1 MTTSLTSL
9 TNLLKQRIL
18 VLDGAMGTMIQRH
31 KPDEADF
38 RGERFKAHPCDLKGN
53 NDLLNLSRPD
63 IIAGIHAA
71 YLEAG
76 ADIIETNTFN
86 ANRISQTEYQLRDV
100 VHELNLAGARLAR
113 EAADRFST
121 PNHPRFVAGSV
132 GPTGKSASLSPNV
145 SNPAARNVT
154 FEELRQ
160 AYREQ
165 IEALLEGGVDILLI
179 ETIFDTLNAKAALY
193 AIEEL
198 NEERGTQIPT
208 MISATITD
216 ASGRILSGQ
225 TLEAFL
231 ISVAHFRP
239 ISLGLNCALGAR
251 EMRPYLE
258 LLARKTP
265 YFVSVHPNAGL
276 PNQFGEYDD
285 SPEQMGQTVREF
297 MEQGWVNIIGG
308 CCGTTP
314 DHIRTFARMA
324 AQSQPRVPGA
334 QKPVLEVSGLEPLTI
349 GAESNFI
356 NIGERCN
363 VAGSRKFARLIRE
376 EKFEEALS
384 VARAQAEN
392 GAQVIDVNMDDAMLD
407 ARQSMVTFLN
417 LMASDPDVA
426 RLPVMIDSSSW
437 PVIEAG
443 LQCTQGKSIVNSIS
457 LKEGEEEFIRHA
469 RIIRRFGAAV
479 VVMAFDEQ
487 GQASTYERRIEICA
501 RAYHLLTTQAG
512 FLPCDIIFDPNILSI
527 GTGIEEHNPY
537 ATDFIRTVAWI
548 KANLPQARVSGG
560 ISNLSFSFRGNDPVR
575 EAMHS
580 VFLFHAIR
588 AGMDMGIVNAGMLQ
602 VYDDIPSELLERV
615 EDVVLNRRPDATERL
630 IEVAGQVKDGPA
642 RPEQSEA
649 TWRQQPLAERIRHA
663 LVRGITEYLQEDM
676 SEALL
681 SYSPVL
687 SIIEGPLMD
696 GMNTVGDLFG
706 AGKMFLPQVV
716 KSARVMRQAVA
727 ILQPYLEAEKSTSG
741 GHRPAGKILLATVK
755 GDVHDIGKNIVGVVL
770 GCNNYEVIDL
780 GVMVPS
786 DQIVSAAF
794 SEKVDA
800 VGLSGLITPSLEEMV
815 RVVHELQQ
823 AGWSKPVLI
832 GGATTSKLHTAVKI
846 APAGSFPVVYVK
858 DASRNVGVVSAL
870 FSSASD
876 AFVRQ
881 MYQEYEQL
889 KNSHEQ
895 RKQPLISLQEARN
908 NGLHI
913 DFTQQPPVTPAHTGC
928 FEWAEVPLA
937 ELRPL
942 IHWAYFFKAWEMPGA
957 YRDMDSSD
965 ERGTEARKLYQDAL
979 GLLDRLEAEQSLR
992 ARAILHIL
1000 PAASEGDDILIY
1012 TGEDRQ
1018 EVRCVLP
1025 QLRNQNAGMKENL
1038 CLSDFLAPAPSGIPD
1053 YLGGFVVTSGPE
1065 IEAFAATCKAQG
1077 DEYNALLA
1085 RTLADRVA
1093 EAAAEWLHRMVRKE
1107 LWGYAPDEQLTL
1119 NELFTARYQGIRPA
1133 PGYPAQPDHS
1143 EKKALFGL
1151 LHPEK
1156 FGIGLTE
1163 SYMMIPAASVCG
1175 WIFAHPSSRYFGV
1188 ERLGE
1193 DQAED
1198 YARRKGMSPAEVRQL
1213 TGGRE

>member
-642 RPEQSEA
+642 RP
-649 TWRQQPLAERIRHA
+649 
-663 LVRGITEYLQEDM
+663 
-676 SEALL
+676 
-681 SYSPVL
+681 
-687 SIIEGPLMD
+687 
-696 GMNTVGDLFG
+696 
-706 AGKMFLPQVV
+706 
-716 KSARVMRQAVA
+716 
-727 ILQPYLEAEKSTSG
+727 
-741 GHRPAGKILLATVK
+741 
-755 GDVHDIGKNIVGVVL
+755 
-770 GCNNYEVIDL
+770 
-780 GVMVPS
+780 
-786 DQIVSAAF
+786 
-794 SEKVDA
+794 
-800 VGLSGLITPSLEEMV
+800 
-815 RVVHELQQ
+815 
-823 AGWSKPVLI
+823 
-832 GGATTSKLHTAVKI
+832 
-846 APAGSFPVVYVK
+846 
-858 DASRNVGVVSAL
+858 
-870 FSSASD
+870 
-876 AFVRQ
+876 
-881 MYQEYEQL
+881 
-889 KNSHEQ
+889 
-895 RKQPLISLQEARN
+895 
-908 NGLHI
+908 
-913 DFTQQPPVTPAHTGC
+913 
-928 FEWAEVPLA
+928 
-937 ELRPL
+937 
-942 IHWAYFFKAWEMPGA
+942 
-957 YRDMDSSD
+957 
-965 ERGTEARKLYQDAL
+965 
-979 GLLDRLEAEQSLR
+979 
-992 ARAILHIL
+992 
-1000 PAASEGDDILIY
+1000 
-1012 TGEDRQ
+1012 
-1018 EVRCVLP
+1018 
-1025 QLRNQNAGMKENL
+1025 
-1038 CLSDFLAPAPSGIPD
+1038 
-1053 YLGGFVVTSGPE
+1053 
-1065 IEAFAATCKAQG
+1065 
-1077 DEYNALLA
+1077 
-1085 RTLADRVA
+1085 
-1093 EAAAEWLHRMVRKE
+1093 
-1107 LWGYAPDEQLTL
+1107 
-1119 NELFTARYQGIRPA
+1119 
-1133 PGYPAQPDHS
+1133 
-1143 EKKALFGL
+1143 
-1151 LHPEK
+1151 
-1156 FGIGLTE
+1156 
-1163 SYMMIPAASVCG
+1163 
-1175 WIFAHPSSRYFGV
+1175 
-1188 ERLGE
+1188 
-1193 DQAED
+1193 
-1198 YARRKGMSPAEVRQL
+1198 
-1213 TGGRE
+1213 